1 MSHFNGCF
9 YQQDLEELKKLDMFK
24 HKTLNEMF
32 NVFHEKLLEI
42 IDKNAP
48 FKTLTK
54 RKEKLKK
61 KKEKKPWITKSI
73 SPSLPT
79 SCLTSRI
86 HMGK

>member
-42 IDKNAP
+42 TDKNAP

-61 KKEKKPWITKSI
+61 KKRKKAMDNKKYI
-73 SPSLPT
+73 SLPT
-79 SCLTSRI
+79 NQLFNI
-86 HMGK
+86 